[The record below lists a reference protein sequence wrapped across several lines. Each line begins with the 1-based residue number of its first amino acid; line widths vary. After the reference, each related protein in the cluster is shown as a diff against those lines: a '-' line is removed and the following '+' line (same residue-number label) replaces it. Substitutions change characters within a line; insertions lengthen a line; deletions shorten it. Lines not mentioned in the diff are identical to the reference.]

1 MREAIR
7 PLDREHA
14 TVQFFE
20 SQIVG
25 CCSFQAIQIGVIE
38 SQPSASILMHQREG
52 GAADVF
58 GIESKTLREPSH
70 KRRLPS
76 PEISG

>member
-7 PLDREHA
+7 PLYREHA

-25 CCSFQAIQIGVIE
+25 RCSFQAIQIGVIE
-38 SQPSASILMHQREG
+38 DQPSASILMHERERR
-52 GAADVF
+52 ATDVF
-58 GIESKTLREPSH
+58 RIETQPLSESAHKGGLPCSKVSR
-70 KRRLPS
+70 
-76 PEISG
+76 